1 MTTQTSIPSKLL
13 AWMPRLA
20 LWLILIIVL
29 LLAVGYLYQ
38 RRTTAADF
46 AQFPPPG
53 ERVDVGGYSLHIYCT
68 GEKGG
73 PTVVVDAGNGDFST
87 GWQGIQPEVSN
98 SARICTYDRAGYGWS
113 DPSPHPRTATQMAN
127 ELHQLLANTKI
138 DPPYILVGHSL
149 GGLTVRVFASQYP
162 DEVAG
167 MILVDAGHED
177 QLERLPPEYLRL
189 YDRQQS
195 YFSMLGFMSR
205 FGMLRLIGNSSKGA
219 DLAPPQVAKLPKEVQ
234 SLYLM
239 MISHPSY
246 FDTTLAE
253 LRALPEITAEV
264 RKTGKLGDLPLLILT
279 ADSLDEAALQ
289 SIGLGDDFPVAQ
301 LQQTFNALQT
311 EFEALS
317 TNSTH
322 ILVKDSTHAI
332 NLDQPEVVI
341 KSILD
346 MVEKVR

>member
-1 MTTQTSIPSKLL
+1 MNTQTSTLSQYLRWIPRF
-13 AWMPRLA
+13 AF
-20 LWLILIIVL
+20 WLILIIVL
-29 LLAVGYLYQ
+29 LLAIGYIYQ

-46 AQFPPPG
+46 AQFPSPG
-53 ERVDVGGYSLHIYCT
+53 QRVDVGGYSLHIYCT
-68 GEKGG
+68 GEGIG
-73 PTVVVDAGNGDFST
+73 PAVVVDAGNGDFST
-87 GWQGIQPEVSN
+87 GWQGIQPEVAK

-113 DPSPHPRTATQMAN
+113 DPSPYPRTATQMAN
-127 ELHQLLANTKI
+127 ELHQLLVNAKI

-149 GGLTVRVFASQYP
+149 GGLTVRVFTSQYP

-177 QLERLPPEYLRL
+177 QLERLPPEYIRL
-189 YDRQQS
+189 YDRQKS
-195 YFSMLGFMSR
+195 YFSVLGFMSR
-205 FGMLRLIGNSSKGA
+205 FGMLRMIGNSSKGA
-219 DLAPPQVAKLPKEVQ
+219 DLAPPQVAKLPKDVQ
-234 SLYLM
+234 SIYLM

-253 LRALPEITAEV
+253 LHSLPEITAEV
-264 RKTGKLGDLPLLILT
+264 RATGKLGDLPLFILT

-289 SIGLGDDFPVAQ
+289 SIGLADDFPAAQ

-317 TNSTH
+317 TKSTH

-332 NLDQPEVVI
+332 NLDQPDVVI

-346 MVEKVR
+346 MVTMTR